1 MPSSTQR
8 PSLAS
13 SASGRPFSPQL
24 EAILEPNATAAA
36 LTLVTA
42 VVSLVTAIVVLLV
55 AIVFSRKV

>member
-13 SASGRPFSPQL
+13 SASVPRS
-24 EAILEPNATAAA
+24 ERVSIRAMEPNATAAA